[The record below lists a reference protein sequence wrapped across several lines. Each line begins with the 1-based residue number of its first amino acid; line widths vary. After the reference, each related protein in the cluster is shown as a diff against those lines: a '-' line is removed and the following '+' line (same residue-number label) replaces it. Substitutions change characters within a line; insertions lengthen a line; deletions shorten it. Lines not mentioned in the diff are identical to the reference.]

1 VDASGCQS
9 PSRRNRDGA
18 RRSPWVRQRPTSQ
31 HCLQENSEIPTCSV
45 AHSCYNQAMKEA
57 IVRARVDSKLKADA
71 EAVFGTL
78 GINTTEAIRMF
89 LSQVRLRRGLPFI
102 VGIPDNSD
110 MLLPTPMRQEAIDSL
125 YED

>member
-1 VDASGCQS
+1 
-9 PSRRNRDGA
+9 
-18 RRSPWVRQRPTSQ
+18 
-31 HCLQENSEIPTCSV
+31 
-45 AHSCYNQAMKEA
+45 MKEA

-102 VGIPDNSD
+102 VGIPDNGD
-110 MLLPTPMRQEAIDSL
+110 LLLPTQMRQEAINSL

>member
-1 VDASGCQS
+1 MIGLLALLRSLQKISG
-9 PSRRNRDGA
+9 N
-18 RRSPWVRQRPTSQ
+18 
-31 HCLQENSEIPTCSV
+31 LTCKV
-45 AHSCYNQAMKEA
+45 AHLGYNSAMKEA
-57 IVRARVDSKLKADA
+57 IVRARVDSKLKSDA

-102 VGIPDNSD
+102 VGIPDDSD
-110 MLLPTPMRQEAIDSL
+110 LLLSTQIRQDAINSL

>member
-1 VDASGCQS
+1 MSLILTV
-9 PSRRNRDGA
+9 RRRKE
-18 RRSPWVRQRPTSQ
+18 S
-31 HCLQENSEIPTCSV
+31 ENSTCVV
-45 AHSCYNQAMKEA
+45 AHSCYNWAMKEA

-71 EAVFGTL
+71 EAVFSTL

-102 VGIPDNSD
+102 VGIPDNGD
-110 MLLPTPMRQEAIDSL
+110 LLLPTQMRQDAINSL

>member
-1 VDASGCQS
+1 MT
-9 PSRRNRDGA
+9 R
-18 RRSPWVRQRPTSQ
+18 
-31 HCLQENSEIPTCSV
+31 L
-45 AHSCYNQAMKEA
+45 CYNRAMKEA

-110 MLLPTPMRQEAIDSL
+110 LLLPTQMRQDAINSL

>member
-1 VDASGCQS
+1 M
-9 PSRRNRDGA
+9 GA
-18 RRSPWVRQRPTSQ
+18 HQTFAAKKKSK
-31 HCLQENSEIPTCSV
+31 IPPCPV
-45 AHSCYNQAMKEA
+45 AQTCYNGTMKEA
-57 IVRARVDSKLKADA
+57 IVRARVDSKLKSDA

-110 MLLPTPMRQEAIDSL
+110 LLLPTQMRQDAINSI

>member
-1 VDASGCQS
+1 MFPC
-9 PSRRNRDGA
+9 P
-18 RRSPWVRQRPTSQ
+18 
-31 HCLQENSEIPTCSV
+31 V
-45 AHSCYNQAMKEA
+45 AHPCYIGLMKEA
-57 IVRARVDSKLKADA
+57 IVRARVDSRLKADA

-102 VGIPDNSD
+102 VGIPDNAD
-110 MLLPTPMRQEAIDSL
+110 LLLPTQVRQDAIDSL

>member
-1 VDASGCQS
+1 MTRQPAISFSGS
-9 PSRRNRDGA
+9 FHFPFNRAGG
-18 RRSPWVRQRPTSQ
+18 RTSNVRPRKY
-31 HCLQENSEIPTCSV
+31 LEIPF
-45 AHSCYNQAMKEA
+45 AMAQMGYNRTMKEA
-57 IVRARVDSKLKADA
+57 TVRARVDSKLKSDA

-110 MLLPTPMRQEAIDSL
+110 LLLPTQMRQDAINSL

>member
-1 VDASGCQS
+1 MALSV
-9 PSRRNRDGA
+9 RRKKK
-18 RRSPWVRQRPTSQ
+18 
-31 HCLQENSEIPTCSV
+31 CEIPTCPV
-45 AHSCYNQAMKEA
+45 AQACYNGPMKEA
-57 IVRARVDSKLKADA
+57 IVRARVDSRLKADA

-102 VGIPDNSD
+102 VGIPDNGD
-110 MLLPTPMRQEAIDSL
+110 LLLPTQIRQDAINSL